1 MHRGNHKTVSP
12 DTLTTGEL
20 GGAPIVVRRL
30 GCVDY
35 AETLASMSAFTDRR
49 GAETPDEI
57 WLLEHPPVFTL
68 GLNANRS
75 HLLAPGDIAVIQV
88 DRGGQVTY
96 HGPGQLVAY
105 VLLDLKRANIGVR
118 ALVSALECSMITAAA
133 AFGIAATSRSDA
145 PGIYVGGAKLG
156 SVGLRVRRGCS
167 YHGLALNIDMDLQ
180 PFSQIDPCGFAGLPV
195 TQLKDLA
202 GPVDRN
208 RFIDDF
214 GPILIEQIQSVAGH
228 VTV

>member
-1 MHRGNHKTVSP
+1 
-12 DTLTTGEL
+12 
-20 GGAPIVVRRL
+20 
-30 GCVDY
+30 
-35 AETLASMSAFTDRR
+35 
-49 GAETPDEI
+49 
-57 WLLEHPPVFTL
+57 
-68 GLNANRS
+68 
-75 HLLAPGDIAVIQV
+75 
-88 DRGGQVTY
+88 
-96 HGPGQLVAY
+96 
-105 VLLDLKRANIGVR
+105 
-118 ALVSALECSMITAAA
+118 MITAAA

-228 VTV
+228 VTL